1 MTRGKMKKELAIR
14 IVNLGMQIAE
24 MEDEIQHSKE
34 TVKLWKETRDAFLRE
49 LVERINA
56 EGE

>member
-1 MTRGKMKKELAIR
+1 MKKELAIR